1 MIVEERVGVF
11 GHEEEK
17 VFGATITFVMT
28 IT

>member
-1 MIVEERVGVF
+1 MIIEERVGVF

-17 VFGATITFVMT
+17 VFGATVTFVII